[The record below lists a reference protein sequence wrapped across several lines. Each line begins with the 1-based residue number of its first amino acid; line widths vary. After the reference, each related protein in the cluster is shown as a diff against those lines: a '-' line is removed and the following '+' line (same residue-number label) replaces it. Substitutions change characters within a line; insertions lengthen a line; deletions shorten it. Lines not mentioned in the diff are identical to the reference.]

1 MCRFHRL
8 ALLAIALLW
17 AIWAQAASIEPT
29 KASLFPT
36 EDGYALSA
44 DFAIDLGSRVEETV
58 AHGVPLYFNLELEVT
73 RPRSYWIDEHILSH
87 ALTYR
92 LSYHALTRQ
101 YRLSTG
107 ALGRNFDTLSD
118 ALRAMGRIAA
128 LPIAGKDTFKPGS
141 VYLAAVRLGLDSSQL
156 PKPFQLDAITSRDWQ
171 VDTKVLNWQMT
182 AGEFK

>member
-1 MCRFHRL
+1 MNSLVRL
-8 ALLAIALLW
+8 SLLAIAL
-17 AIWAQAASIEPT
+17 IWATWVQAASIEPV

-73 RPRSYWIDEHILSH
+73 RSRNYWIDEHTLSH
-87 ALTYR
+87 TLTYR

-107 ALGRNFDTLSD
+107 ALSRNFDTLAD

-128 LPIAGKDTFKPGS
+128 LPIAGKDTFMPGS
-141 VYLAAVRLGLDSSQL
+141 IYLAALRLSLDSSQL
-156 PKPFQLDAITSRDWQ
+156 PKPFQLDAIISRDWQ
-171 VDTKVLNWQMT
+171 VAGKVLSWQMT
-182 AGEFK
+182 AGEIK